1 MLRGK
6 GLLRETLRES
16 GTTKSNKHSSMHKR
30 AGGLEGRDEG

>member
-6 GLLRETLRES
+6 RSTRESLRES